1 MGIASD
7 AENQLDRT
15 DSWIREK
22 IGIPEEQGFLEQL
35 SIGNSLSTATG
46 KEEVIA
52 WFWLQLRA
60 K

>member
-1 MGIASD
+1 MASD

-15 DSWIREK
+15 DSWIRDK

-46 KEEVIA
+46 KEVIA

>member
-1 MGIASD
+1 MASD

-15 DSWIREK
+15 DSWIRDK

-46 KEEVIA
+46 KEVIA
-52 WFWLQLRA
+52 WFWLQLRV